1 MKKGRKIRMA
11 QGEKEKTP
19 NLAFSS
25 EIKHRLGGETITL
38 CYQCGTCASSCP
50 VAKTTEKF
58 NPREVIKWS
67 LLGER
72 NETLSG
78 DAIWLCCS
86 CYNCQER
93 CPQKVEIADV
103 IYALRNMA
111 IKEGHIPTIYSE
123 FAAGLISEG
132 RIVPISKFL
141 EKKRPEYGL
150 PPLKPVGTDALR
162 KILSTTGFDKLW
174 VKKEEAS

>member
-1 MKKGRKIRMA
+1 MLHG
-11 QGEKEKTP
+11 KEDKHSGS
-19 NLAFSS
+19 FSK
-25 EIKHRLGGETITL
+25 EVANQLGGETVNF

-50 VAKTTEKF
+50 VAKVTERF
-58 NPREVIKWS
+58 NPREVLRQL

-72 NETLSG
+72 REVLFG

-103 IYALRNMA
+103 FYALRNLA
-111 IKEGHIPTIYSE
+111 IKEGKMPNIYFE
-123 FAAGLISEG
+123 FSAGLTNEG

-141 EKKRPEYGL
+141 EKKRTEIGL
-150 PPLKPVGTDALR
+150 PPLKPAGVEAVR
-162 KILSTTGFDKLW
+162 KILSVTGFDKLSR
-174 VKKEEAS
+174 KKEESS